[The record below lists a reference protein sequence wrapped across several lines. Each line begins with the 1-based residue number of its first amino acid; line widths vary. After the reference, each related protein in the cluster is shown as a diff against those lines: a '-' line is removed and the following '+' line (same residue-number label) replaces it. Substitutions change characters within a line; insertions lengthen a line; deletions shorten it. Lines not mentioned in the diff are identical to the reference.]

1 MDKKEYAIKLEK
13 YLVELKETMPVS
25 EQVHA
30 WGFGAIDFAVKI
42 GVISTDEGDRLL
54 REYNT
59 RFGKDHWN
67 EWLNE

>member
-1 MDKKEYAIKLEK
+1 MDKKEYAEQLED
-13 YLVELKETMPVS
+13 YLLRMRKTMPPT

-30 WGFGAIDFAVKI
+30 WGFGAVDFAVKI

-54 REYNT
+54 REHNT

-67 EWLNE
+67 ERLNE

>member
-1 MDKKEYAIKLEK
+1 MDKETYTLRLETYLSDLLEK
-13 YLVELKETMPVS
+13 FPPTD
-25 EQVHA
+25 QVHA

-54 REYNT
+54 REHNT

>member
-1 MDKKEYAIKLEK
+1 MDKKEYAEQLED
-13 YLVELKETMPVS
+13 YLLRLRKTMPPT

-54 REYNT
+54 REHNT
-59 RFGKDHWN
+59 RFGKDH
-67 EWLNE
+67 